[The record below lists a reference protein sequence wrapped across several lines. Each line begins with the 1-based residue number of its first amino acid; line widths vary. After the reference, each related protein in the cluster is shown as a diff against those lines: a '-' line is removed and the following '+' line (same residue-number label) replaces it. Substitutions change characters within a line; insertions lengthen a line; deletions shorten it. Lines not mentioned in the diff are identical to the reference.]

1 MQIHVVDMVH
11 NYCND
16 AWCICNAGEQDVSLY
31 QDILTCSYSMDI
43 ENDEDHFKQD
53 ANRADDDISEGVNA
67 STGSKHH
74 FQLRLWCQGAQHDD
88 PEEDNQLQYS
98 SDVVVPHAQFFNARN
113 VALCCHL
120 S

>member
-1 MQIHVVDMVH
+1 MQIHVVDMIH

-31 QDILTCSYSMDI
+31 QDILTCSYSVDI

-74 FQLRLWCQGAQHDD
+74 FQIQLWCQGAQHDD
-88 PEEDNQLQYS
+88 AGEDNQLQYS
-98 SDVVVPHAQFFNARN
+98 GDVVVPHAQFFNARN
-113 VALCCHL
+113 IALCCHL

>member
-1 MQIHVVDMVH
+1 MYLVDMVH
-11 NYCND
+11 NHCND
-16 AWCICNAGEQDVSLY
+16 AWCICNAGEQDVSLD
-31 QDILTCSYSMDI
+31 QHILTCSYSVDI

-74 FQLRLWCQGAQHDD
+74 IQLQLWCQGAQHDD
-88 PEEDNQLQYS
+88 PEEHNQLQYS
-98 SDVVVPHAQFFNARN
+98 GDVVVPHAQFFNARN